1 MKQHQKYF
9 DGPLSTEF
17 IYIYDLYI
25 EPEDKYYYY

>member
-17 IYIYDLYI
+17 IYIYDLL